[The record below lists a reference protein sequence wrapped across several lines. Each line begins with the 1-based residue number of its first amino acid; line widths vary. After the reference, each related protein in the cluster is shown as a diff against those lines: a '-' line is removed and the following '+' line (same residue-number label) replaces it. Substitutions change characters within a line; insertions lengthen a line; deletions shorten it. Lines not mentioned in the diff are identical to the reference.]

1 MLTLLRKCGTKL
13 ASSGI
18 GPRASIE
25 GLRPVV
31 IETSASI
38 SRWRRGIAALFVP
51 QETQAGD
58 EPISVLH
65 LVTSTPRHV
74 ISVSGAVLSVLGV
87 DDVSKINVQASE

>member
-1 MLTLLRKCGTKL
+1 M
-13 ASSGI
+13 
-18 GPRASIE
+18 
-25 GLRPVV
+25 
-31 IETSASI
+31 
-38 SRWRRGIAALFVP
+38 P